1 MDHQM
6 DRSFRSKVIIDLII
20 VRRHS
25 RCRANES
32 ELNPRR
38 TIERWEEGKKEEGGR
53 RGGGKK
59 GKKGK
64 KKKKEARSRRG
75 NSVVSCRL
83 LDRVDWAAVG
93 GRYAILN
100 KFSWLG
106 YCPPVNLTA
115 WRPTSICDIVIAGVP
130 AKPRMHCGCT
140 AALRGLPSVY
150 QSHLPAA
157 IPDWQ
162 FPPFRIFSF
171 FLLFSIVDNFFPE
184 TTTVKETLPEGSR
197 IDRYVRAIP
206 DWFEIISSIPHFFFF
221 FRAGRRFLPKITI
234 VKEKRCYWI
243 RRFQVDDFLYFKNF
257 FLFFLVIENFSRETR
272 K

>member
-1 MDHQM
+1 MN
-6 DRSFRSKVIIDLII
+6 VE
-20 VRRHS
+20 RR
-25 RCRANES
+25 EKK
-32 ELNPRR
+32 RR
-38 TIERWEEGKKEEGGR
+38 GAGGEGGR
-53 RGGGKK
+53 K
-59 GKKGK
+59 GKKGR

-157 IPDWQ
+157 IPD
-162 FPPFRIFSF
+162 
-171 FLLFSIVDNFFPE
+171 
-184 TTTVKETLPEGSR
+184 
-197 IDRYVRAIP
+197 
-206 DWFEIISSIPHFFFF
+206 
-221 FRAGRRFLPKITI
+221 
-234 VKEKRCYWI
+234 
-243 RRFQVDDFLYFKNF
+243 
-257 FLFFLVIENFSRETR
+257 
-272 K
+272 

>member
-1 MDHQM
+1 MSSERIGVKSQ
-6 DRSFRSKVIIDLII
+6 
-20 VRRHS
+20 
-25 RCRANES
+25 ANDWT
-32 ELNPRR
+32 LRG
-38 TIERWEEGKKEEGGR
+38 GKKRGGEAGGEGGR
-53 RGGGKK
+53 K

-162 FPPFRIFSF
+162 FPPFRIFSSFSSF
-171 FLLFSIVDNFFPE
+171 FDRRQFFSWDDDSQGNVTRTFADRSIR
-184 TTTVKETLPEGSR
+184 SR
-197 IDRYVRAIP
+197 DSRLVR
-206 DWFEIISSIPHFFFF
+206 DHF
-221 FRAGRRFLPKITI
+221 LHST
-234 VKEKRCYWI
+234 
-243 RRFQVDDFLYFKNF
+243 
-257 FLFFLVIENFSRETR
+257 LFFHFSSWSTVSSQDHDS
-272 K
+272 